1 MGLLINIGPLRESR
15 PFARLWSAG
24 VLVSVSAQ
32 MTQMAIAWTVY
43 DETKSSLAVGGLGLA
58 IGLPTLVF
66 GLVGGALTDT
76 SRPRRLGLVGVGGQ
90 VVVALALLATTALI
104 GFSLTLFYTAL
115 FAQSAFGAITSP
127 TRRPYISHLLA
138 NSSIPAAMS
147 LYMLSMN
154 MGQII
159 GPILGGLL
167 LDKNTIGLIFAVHT
181 ITLIPYFL
189 SIATLP
195 NIEAASQE
203 KPGISVIVSGLK
215 TTWNIHD
222 IRTVLLTDILATSI
236 ALPTALF
243 PALNE
248 EVLEGDATTYGSL
261 LTALSVGG
269 LLGTTFSG
277 KLERIRR
284 PVNAVIIIA
293 CLWCAVVAIL
303 GMTSTLSVAL
313 SAILAM
319 GILDVWSVIIQQTV
333 VQVQT
338 PTAALGRVGS
348 VQNIIAMAGP
358 QLGNFRAG
366 VLGSLMGTQVAVVF
380 SAVAGGL
387 IIFGSFIPSRKQM
400 VAGDDS

>member
-1 MGLLINIGPLRESR
+1 MGLLINTSPLHESR

-32 MTQMAIAWTVY
+32 MMQMAIAWTVY
-43 DETKSSLAVGGLGLA
+43 DETKSSLAVGALGLA

-76 SRPRRLGLVGVGGQ
+76 CRPRRLGLVGVGGQ
-90 VVVALALLATTALI
+90 VVVALALLATTVLI
-104 GFSLTLFYTAL
+104 GFSLTLFYTLL
-115 FAQSAFGAITSP
+115 FAQSAFGAVTSP

-154 MGQII
+154 MGQIA

-167 LDKNTIGLIFAVHT
+167 LNKNTIGLIFAIHATV
-181 ITLIPYFL
+181 LIPYFL
-189 SIATLP
+189 SVASLP
-195 NIEAASQE
+195 NIEAASRE
-203 KPGISVIVSGLK
+203 KLGISLIASGLR

-222 IRTVLLTDILATSI
+222 IRTVLLTDLLATSI
-236 ALPTALF
+236 ALPTALL

-248 EVLEGDATTYGSL
+248 EVLEGDSTTYGSL
-261 LTALSVGG
+261 LAALTIGG
-269 LLGTTFSG
+269 LLGTVFSG
-277 KLERIRR
+277 KLERIRQ
-284 PVNAVIIIA
+284 PVKAVVIIA

-303 GMTSTLSVAL
+303 GMSSTLSVAL
-313 SAILAM
+313 ATLLTM
-319 GILDVWSVIIQQTV
+319 GVLDAWSVIIQQTV

-338 PTAALGRVGS
+338 PVAALGRVGS
-348 VQNIIAMAGP
+348 VQNIIGMTGP

-366 VLGSLMGTQVAVVF
+366 VLGSLMDTPVAVVF
-380 SAVAGGL
+380 SAAAGGL
-387 IIFGSFIPSRKQM
+387 IIFGSFVSSRRQVM
-400 VAGDDS
+400 ADGSS

>member
-1 MGLLINIGPLRESR
+1 MFHDR
-15 PFARLWSAG
+15 
-24 VLVSVSAQ
+24 
-32 MTQMAIAWTVY
+32 
-43 DETKSSLAVGGLGLA
+43 
-58 IGLPTLVF
+58 
-66 GLVGGALTDT
+66 
-76 SRPRRLGLVGVGGQ
+76 
-90 VVVALALLATTALI
+90 
-104 GFSLTLFYTAL
+104 
-115 FAQSAFGAITSP
+115 
-127 TRRPYISHLLA
+127 H
-138 NSSIPAAMS
+138 
-147 LYMLSMN
+147 
-154 MGQII
+154 
-159 GPILGGLL
+159 
-167 LDKNTIGLIFAVHT
+167 KNTIGLIFAVHT
-181 ITLIPYFL
+181 IALIPYFL

-222 IRTVLLTDILATSI
+222 IRTVLLTDLLATSI

-277 KLERIRR
+277 KLERIRQ

-400 VAGDDS
+400 MTGDDS

>member
-1 MGLLINIGPLRESR
+1 MGLLINTGPLHESG

-24 VLVSVSAQ
+24 VLLSVSAQ
-32 MTQMAIAWTVY
+32 MMQMAIAWTVY

-76 SRPRRLGLVGVGGQ
+76 CRPRRLGLVGAGGQ
-90 VVVALALLATTALI
+90 VVVASALLVTTVLI
-104 GFSLTLFYTAL
+104 GFSLILFYTAL

-167 LDKNTIGLIFAVHT
+167 LDKSAIGLIFAIHAT
-181 ITLIPYFL
+181 ALIPYFL

-203 KPGISVIVSGLK
+203 RPGISVIVSGLK
-215 TTWNIHD
+215 ITWNMHD
-222 IRTVLLTDILATSI
+222 VRTVLLTDLLATSI
-236 ALPTALF
+236 ALPTALL

-248 EVLEGDATTYGSL
+248 EILEGDATSYGSL
-261 LTALSVGG
+261 LTTLSVGG
-269 LLGTTFSG
+269 LLGTIFSG
-277 KLERIRR
+277 QLERIRQ
-284 PVNAVIIIA
+284 PVKAVVTIA

-313 SAILAM
+313 AAILAM
-319 GILDVWSVIIQQTV
+319 GALDVWSVIIQQTV

-338 PTAALGRVGS
+338 PAASLGRVGS
-348 VQNIIAMAGP
+348 VQNIISMAGP

-366 VLGSLMGTQVAVVF
+366 ILGSLMGTQVAVIF
-380 SAVAGGL
+380 SAAAGGL
-387 IIFGSFIPSRKQM
+387 IIFGSFISSRKQVM
-400 VAGDDS
+400 AGGNS